1 MKRILTI
8 LIKGAETYFIYI
20 IEVESINFECS
31 LQRLFTTLS
40 TNRMWNIGNS
50 ILIRN
55 INKDTR

>member
-40 TNRMWNIGNS
+40 TNRMWNIENS

-55 INKDTR
+55 INKDT

>member
-1 MKRILTI
+1 MKQILTI
-8 LIKGAETYFIYI
+8 LIKEAETYFIYI

-31 LQRLFTTLS
+31 LQRLFTMLS